1 MAPGMLCICSI
12 NMLIVV
18 IEATEAADA
27 VSELTRIRKYET
39 QVKHG
44 AQFWILSTAIK
55 GTSQFHSSQRWSL
68 TRDNIG
74 IHT

>member
-39 QVKHG
+39 QVKHD
-44 AQFWILSTAIK
+44 AQFRILSTAVAVN
-55 GTSQFHSSQRWSL
+55 GTSRNFTVHCL
-68 TRDNIG
+68 NA
-74 IHT
+74 HLP

>member
-39 QVKHG
+39 QVKHD
-44 AQFWILSTAIK
+44 AQFWI
-55 GTSQFHSSQRWSL
+55 
-68 TRDNIG
+68 D
-74 IHT
+74 